1 MEAFWLTQDISI
13 KSNSISVNQV
23 NENTTEYELK
33 SGTKLYLIG
42 EGRLV
47 NLVAA
52 EGHPSEV
59 MDMSFANQ
67 LLSSIKLIRSKGS
80 LSPAVYEIER
90 SQDQEIARAKL
101 ESMDINIDIL
111 TEEQN
116 TYLTGFSEGT

>member
-1 MEAFWLTQDISI
+1 
-13 KSNSISVNQV
+13 
-23 NENTTEYELK
+23 
-33 SGTKLYLIG
+33 
-42 EGRLV
+42 
-47 NLVAA
+47 
-52 EGHPSEV
+52 

-67 LLSSIKLIRSKGS
+67 LLSSIKLIQSKGS